1 MELYEVLNA
10 YCSRSSG
17 AVSKEDKRRHSY
29 MLRRLFSSTYPIQC
43 SLINNLNTDPICA
56 SNIIAMLA
64 SRYNGLPDFLK
75 IRVDQKKKKESI
87 RKFYED
93 DVLSKYM
100 DINQCGIRE
109 VEEAYIFD
117 KLSLDKALKLIKK
130 TFFDNKDKVIVDKT
144 KKVDEE
150 KSLF

>member
-17 AVSKEDKRRHSY
+17 AVSKEDKRKYSY

-43 SLINNLNTDPICA
+43 SLINRIDTDAVSA
-56 SNIIAMLA
+56 SNIIALLA

-75 IRVDQKKKKESI
+75 IKVDQKKKKETI

-100 DINQCGIRE
+100 EINQCGIRE
-109 VEEAYIFD
+109 IEEAYMYD
-117 KLSLDKALKLIKK
+117 KSSVDSALKLIKK
-130 TFFDNKDKVIVDKT
+130 IFFDNKDKVIVNKHKKNEDVKT
-144 KKVDEE
+144 
-150 KSLF
+150 LF